1 MRRRAISYKARSRN
15 RGPNGSAALGPAP
28 HAGGYGASGEEG
40 ASSSQQRTE
49 CMPRSNDLSRSLA
62 ALGPAAGS
70 FTVDFPE
77 HRQASGWRRFL
88 PWVFGLLTLFALVL
102 VVLHFGTIEQF
113 TRLAWAARPEWFLFA
128 CVAQVATY
136 GCASLVW
143 RQALRRAGHASRRAL
158 PWRFCAAASRL
169 FSIRGLPQ
177 LSAEPSSV
185 TLALEP
191 LAHRLAVSA
200 DRLGPFAHSSLR
212 WLFVGASPLH
222 LAKGALTLHRFSFP
236 GGACEYQH
244 SHAKRP

>member
-49 CMPRSNDLSRSLA
+49 CMPQSNDLSRSLA

-113 TRLAWAARPEWFLFA
+113 TRLAWAARLSGF
-128 CVAQVATY
+128 
-136 GCASLVW
+136 SS
-143 RQALRRAGHASRRAL
+143 HASPKQQPMCVHLWCGGRRYGVPDTHDGIVNL
-158 PWRFCAAASRL
+158 TGCGQRD
-169 FSIRGLPQ
+169 
-177 LSAEPSSV
+177 
-185 TLALEP
+185 
-191 LAHRLAVSA
+191 AHREGECANDYAAVIALLISA
-200 DRLGPFAHSSLR
+200 QTRNVCVLE
-212 WLFVGASPLH
+212 
-222 LAKGALTLHRFSFP
+222 ALCSAAVR
-236 GGACEYQH
+236 
-244 SHAKRP
+244 